1 MAPVLIRVRPLAE
14 PDIEPLLRFAA
25 GYYGPDSH
33 QARRTRFEWL
43 YRDNPLS
50 LGPSKDVLVAVTGD
64 GDVVGCHWKTRLAWR
79 FNGQSVVIPSC
90 HDLAILP
97 EYRQGQ
103 GLQLVLGGL
112 AGEER
117 AALLGLSPQ
126 SEGIYARMRC
136 PEVPMV
142 RLQKVL
148 SYARTA
154 LGMAGLSGCRP
165 KQVLSWR
172 NHAIPVAATALP
184 DDALLAAALT
194 VPSAGDGSLEWTL
207 ETFRWRFFHPRG
219 PAHVLVLVG
228 DAAAPTGRAVFS
240 YGQRRGAVMARLV
253 DVAAADA
260 AATGPVLAAT
270 EKAMRRLGVAVATA
284 ATTSQP
290 ALDWLSTHG
299 WKPQQGVSARF
310 FLRRHE
316 PLTIAGIWG
325 GSYDYGYDAN

>member
-1 MAPVLIRVRPLAE
+1 MAPALIRVHPLAE
-14 PDIEPLLRFAA
+14 PDIDPLLRFAA

-50 LGPSKDVLVAVTGD
+50 LGPSKDVLVAVNGD
-64 GDVVGCHWKTRLAWR
+64 DKVVGCHWKTRLAWR
-79 FNGQSVVIPSC
+79 FNGQRVVIPSC

-103 GLQLVLGGL
+103 GLQLVLAAL

-136 PEVPMV
+136 PEVPLV
-142 RLQKVL
+142 RLRKVL

-154 LGMAGLSGCRP
+154 LGMAGLRGCRP
-165 KQVLSWR
+165 KQRLAWQDQ
-172 NHAIPVAATALP
+172 AIPVTATALP
-184 DDALLAAALT
+184 DDALLAAALL
-194 VPSAGDGSLEWTL
+194 VPSAGDGSLAWTL

-228 DAAAPTGRAVFS
+228 DAAAPLGRAVFS

-253 DVAAADA
+253 DVATAGAAAFHPVLDA
-260 AATGPVLAAT
+260 A

-284 ATTSQP
+284 AATTPP
-290 ALDWLSTHG
+290 ALDWLYAHG

-310 FLRRHE
+310 FLRRRE
-316 PLTIAGIWG
+316 PLPVAAIWG

>member
-1 MAPVLIRVRPLAE
+1 MAPVLIRVRPLTE

-79 FNGQSVVIPSC
+79 FHGQRVVIPSC

-103 GLQLVLGGL
+103 GLQLILAGL

-154 LGMAGLSGCRP
+154 LGMTGLSRCRP
-165 KQVLSWR
+165 KPGLAWR
-172 NHAIPVAATALP
+172 NKAIPVVATALP
-184 DDALLAAALT
+184 DDPLLRAALL
-194 VPSAGDGSLEWTL
+194 VPTAGDGSLEWTL
-207 ETFRWRFFHPRG
+207 ETFRWRFFHPHG

-228 DAAAPTGRAVFS
+228 DAAAPIGRAVFS

-260 AATGPVLAAT
+260 AALAPVLAAT

-290 ALDWLSTHG
+290 ALEWFSTHG
-299 WKPQQGVSARF
+299 WKPQHGVSARF
-310 FLRRHE
+310 FLRRQE